1 MTEDPFGTG
10 RLRQAVLAAWSAQ
23 PSRLR
28 EDANAEEDH
37 ARGGYRDRVVVELA
51 QNAADAATRDGAPG
65 RLLLRLVE
73 GAGGGLL
80 LAANTGAPLDA
91 DGVASLASL
100 RASAKRDAPAAGGP
114 AAVGRFGVGFAA
126 VRSVADDVAVH
137 SRDGAVHFSL
147 ERARDAVAD
156 VPALADEVARRQGE
170 LPALRLPW
178 PGGLPE
184 TPRDGGIA
192 SPPGTDVVGPDGR
205 PADPWATV
213 VVLVL
218 RDAGAVAAVRE
229 QLDAVGDPL
238 LLALPGLAEVA
249 VEARGERRTVRDV
262 GTRWVVA
269 TRAGAVE
276 PALLAD
282 RPVEE
287 RARTAWSVTWA
298 VPRRAD
304 AAAPTW
310 PAVLHAP
317 TPTDEP
323 CTLPALLVATF
334 PLDPSRRHVAPG
346 PLTDVLVGQAGAA
359 WADLLVACHRADD
372 APAPLDLVP
381 TGLPAGRTD
390 AALREAALAATA
402 AAPVLVPADGGPALA
417 PRDAA
422 VLAGP
427 AGDDPALLAVL
438 GHRVPRLVPAPPGHR
453 AALRALGVEELDAA
467 DVVEAL
473 PPLDPAEH
481 RALLDAASGAGPTVL
496 EALATLLVP
505 LADGRHVRG
514 LRGVTVLD
522 GPVEQEVLRHLTD
535 WGLRVVHPAAAHPLH
550 ERLGAERLTVAD
562 LVRHPVLRGH
572 VLTSD
577 DGTAADVLLALLQQ
591 ALADGV
597 VPPPEAWWGELL
609 LPADD
614 GEPAP
619 ARGLV
624 LPGSAAARWFD
635 PGVLPAVD
643 DAAARRWGDVLPL
656 VGVRTGL
663 TVVDVP
669 VEAYEPDDLADD
681 DLALVLDA
689 LDGWEDY
696 VDEVRPVTGAQ
707 RAVADLDAVQ
717 GEAWPEVLRS
727 LAGTARAALLD
738 PVRDAEGRLCPTYTA
753 WWLRTRAG
761 LGLGRPFAGGVAG
774 EVAAGGAGPAAG
786 APGLPAGLLPPP
798 PDAVVGLDAAVQR
811 ALGAV
816 DALEDLDAEAWVE
829 VLGGLPLDAEVDL
842 GLAVQVWRALARL
855 VRRDPGTVLDVDR
868 VPALVDDATVRTVP
882 AGDAVVVTRAQ
893 VQHPAARPAV
903 VVPAAAVEALADA
916 LDVDVAEDRFDP
928 HVDGGTGVTVRAAV
942 PDAVRA
948 AFPAAPPTWVEHE
961 DLRVDGASVA
971 WWVEEGGPGPVVHAA
986 TTDGLADALAE
997 VVGRRHRDRVARLL
1011 TDPRAL
1017 PAVLLDLAAEDPAG

>member
-1 MTEDPFGTG
+1 VTEDPFGTD

-23 PSRLR
+23 PARFR

-51 QNAADAATRDGAPG
+51 QNAADAATRAGTPG
-65 RLLLRLVE
+65 RLLLRLVDR
-73 GAGGGLL
+73 GDGGLL

-100 RASAKRDAPAAGGP
+100 RASAKREHAATGAPV
-114 AAVGRFGVGFAA
+114 AVGRFGVGFAA
-126 VRSVADDVAVH
+126 VRSVADDVALH
-137 SRDGAVHFSL
+137 SRSGAVHFSL
-147 ERARDAVAD
+147 DRTRDAVAG
-156 VPALADEVARRQGE
+156 VPALAGELARRHGE

-178 PGGLPE
+178 AGGLPAPAVAE
-184 TPRDGGIA
+184 DLVR
-192 SPPGTDVVGPDGR
+192 PDGR
-205 PADPWATV
+205 PAAPWATV

-218 RDAGAVAAVRE
+218 RDAGAVATVRE

-238 LLALPGLAEVA
+238 LLALPGLAEVV
-249 VEARGERRTVRDV
+249 VETAGERRTLGEV

-269 TRAGAVE
+269 TRTGTVD

-298 VPRRAD
+298 VPRRGAG
-304 AAAPTW
+304 AVPTW
-310 PAVLHAP
+310 PAVVHAP

-323 CTLPALLVATF
+323 CTLPALLVAAF
-334 PLDPSRRHVAPG
+334 SLDPSRRHVAPG
-346 PLTDVLVGQAGAA
+346 AATELLVGEAGAA
-359 WADLLVACHRADD
+359 WADLLAGCHRTDD

-381 TGLPAGRTD
+381 TGLPAGRLD
-390 AALREAALAATA
+390 AALRASVLAATA
-402 AAPVLVPADGGPALA
+402 AVPVLLPADGGPALA

-438 GHRVPRLVPAPPGHR
+438 GHRVPRLVPAPPRHR
-453 AALRALGVEELDAA
+453 AALRLLGVEELDAA

-481 RALLDAASGAGPTVL
+481 RALLDAASGADPTVL

-514 LRGVTVLD
+514 ARGVTVLD
-522 GPVEQEVLRHLTD
+522 GPVEEDVLRHLTD
-535 WGLRVVHPAAAHPLH
+535 RGPRVVHPDAAHPLH

-572 VLTSD
+572 VLTAD
-577 DGTAADVLLALLQQ
+577 DGTATTDVLLALLER
-591 ALADGV
+591 ALADGA
-597 VPPPEAWWGELL
+597 VPQPEAWWGELL

-614 GEPAP
+614 GEVAP

-624 LPGSAAARWFD
+624 LPGTAAARWFD

-643 DAAARRWGDVLPL
+643 AAVAHRWADVLPL

-669 VEAYEPDDLADD
+669 VEAYEPDDVPHD

-696 VDEVRPVTGAQ
+696 VEEVRPASGPQ
-707 RAVADLDAVQ
+707 RAVADLDAVVR
-717 GEAWPEVLRS
+717 EAWPEVLQAV
-727 LAGTARAALLD
+727 AGTARPALLD
-738 PVRDAEGRLCPTYTA
+738 PVRDAGGRPCPTYTA

-761 LGLGRPFAGGVAG
+761 LGLGRPFAASEAVATT
-774 EVAAGGAGPAAG
+774 GAGTVPT
-786 APGLPAGLLPPP
+786 GLLPPP

-811 ALGAV
+811 SLGAV
-816 DALEDLDAEAWVE
+816 DALEDLDAEDWVE
-829 VLGGLPLDAEVDL
+829 LLGGLPLDAEVDL
-842 GLAVQVWRALARL
+842 ALAVQVWRALARL
-855 VRRDPGTVLDVDR
+855 AVRDPDAVLDVDR
-868 VPALVDDATVRTVP
+868 LPALVGAASVRTVP

-893 VQHPAARPAV
+893 AQHPAARPAV
-903 VVPAAAVEALADA
+903 VVPAGAVEALADA
-916 LDVDVAEDRFDP
+916 LDVDVAADRFHP
-928 HVDGGTGVTVRAAV
+928 HADGAPAGVPSAV
-942 PDAVRA
+942 PAAVRA

-971 WWVEEGGPGPVVHAA
+971 WWVEEDADGSGVPVVHAA
-986 TTDGLADALAE
+986 TTDGLADGLAE

-1011 TDPRAL
+1011 ADPDAL
-1017 PAVLLDLAAEDPAG
+1017 PAVLLDLAAEDPDG